1 MNLLPSENNNLGS
14 LIRLPLPLF
23 SFFAKKKKSSA
34 QVGLLQFAVPKKSL
48 KYLTLIPVFL
58 IACKKDPKVQDTK
71 VDTVTTIEKPV
82 DTLSV
87 ILKTEKES
95 NQNIVT
101 VDASKMPIRL
111 NLEIKNPDEQL
122 ILKLENLNQ
131 PKITGRLR
139 TDQPMNLRFNQ
150 IRLPDNTFDGPF
162 GQTIEYET
170 KQKGEYW
177 LILSKSNM
185 ASGTPTGKFFVKVE

>member
-1 MNLLPSENNNLGS
+1 MKQLISKNLKVN
-14 LIRLPLPLF
+14 
-23 SFFAKKKKSSA
+23 
-34 QVGLLQFAVPKKSL
+34 SL
-48 KYLTLIPVFL
+48 KYLALIPLFL
-58 IACKKDPKVQDTK
+58 VACKKEPEIKEQK

-82 DTLSV
+82 DSLST

-111 NLEIKNPDEQL
+111 NLEIKNPDDQL

-131 PKITGRLR
+131 PKIKGYLKTEK
-139 TDQPMNLRFNQ
+139 PMNLRFNQ
-150 IRLPDNTFDGPF
+150 IRMPDNSFDGPF
-162 GQTIEYET
+162 GPTIEYDT

-177 LILSKSNM
+177 LILAKSNM
-185 ASGTPTGKFFVKVE
+185 AEGTPVGKFFVKIE

>member
-1 MNLLPSENNNLGS
+1 M
-14 LIRLPLPLF
+14 
-23 SFFAKKKKSSA
+23 
-34 QVGLLQFAVPKKSL
+34 

-58 IACKKDPKVQDTK
+58 VACKKEPKLKGTE
-71 VDTVTTIEKPV
+71 VDTLTVEEKPV
-82 DTLSV
+82 DTLSP

-95 NQNIVT
+95 NQKIVS

-111 NLEIKNPDEQL
+111 NLEIENQDEQL
-122 ILKLENLNQ
+122 ILRLENLHQ
-131 PKITGRLR
+131 PEIKGYIK

-162 GQTIEYET
+162 GQSIQYDT

-185 ASGTPTGKFFVKVE
+185 ASGTATGKFFIKIE

>member
-1 MNLLPSENNNLGS
+1 MNLLISKSQTVNN
-14 LIRLPLPLF
+14 
-23 SFFAKKKKSSA
+23 
-34 QVGLLQFAVPKKSL
+34 L
-48 KYLTLIPVFL
+48 KYLALIPLFL
-58 IACKKDPKVQDTK
+58 VACKKETEIKEQK

-82 DTLSV
+82 DTLST

-111 NLEIKNPDEQL
+111 NLEIKNPDDQL

-131 PKITGRLR
+131 PKIKGYLR
-139 TDQPMNLRFNQ
+139 AEKSMNLRFNQ
-150 IRLPDNTFDGPF
+150 IRMPDNTFDGPF
-162 GQTIEYET
+162 STTIDYDT

-177 LILSKSNM
+177 LILAKSNM
-185 ASGTPTGKFFVKVE
+185 AEGTPVGKFFVKIE

>member
-1 MNLLPSENNNLGS
+1 MKQ
-14 LIRLPLPLF
+14 LI
-23 SFFAKKKKSSA
+23 SKNQK
-34 QVGLLQFAVPKKSL
+34 VNSL
-48 KYLTLIPVFL
+48 KYLALIPLFL
-58 IACKKDPKVQDTK
+58 VACKKEPEIKEQK
-71 VDTVTTIEKPV
+71 VDTITTIEKPV
-82 DTLSV
+82 DSLST

-111 NLEIKNPDEQL
+111 NLQITNPDDQL

-131 PKITGRLR
+131 AKINGYIKTEK
-139 TDQPMNLRFNQ
+139 PMNLRFNQ
-150 IRLPDNTFDGPF
+150 IRMPDNTFDGPF

-177 LILSKSNM
+177 LILAKSNM
-185 ASGTPTGKFFVKVE
+185 AEGTPVGKFFVKIE

>member
-1 MNLLPSENNNLGS
+1 MKQLISKNLKVN
-14 LIRLPLPLF
+14 
-23 SFFAKKKKSSA
+23 
-34 QVGLLQFAVPKKSL
+34 SL
-48 KYLTLIPVFL
+48 KYLALIPLFL
-58 IACKKDPKVQDTK
+58 IACKKEPEIKEQK

-82 DTLSV
+82 DSLST

-111 NLEIKNPDEQL
+111 NLEIKNPDDQL

-131 PKITGRLR
+131 PKIKGYLKTEK
-139 TDQPMNLRFNQ
+139 PMNLRFNQ
-150 IRLPDNTFDGPF
+150 IRMPDNSFDGPF
-162 GQTIEYET
+162 GPTIEYDT

-177 LILSKSNM
+177 LILAKSNM
-185 ASGTPTGKFFVKVE
+185 AEGTPVGKFFVKIE

>member
-1 MNLLPSENNNLGS
+1 MKQ
-14 LIRLPLPLF
+14 LI
-23 SFFAKKKKSSA
+23 SKNQK
-34 QVGLLQFAVPKKSL
+34 VNSL
-48 KYLTLIPVFL
+48 KYLALIPLFL
-58 IACKKDPKVQDTK
+58 VACKKEPEIKEQK
-71 VDTVTTIEKPV
+71 VDTITTIEKPV
-82 DTLSV
+82 DSLST

-111 NLEIKNPDEQL
+111 NLQIKNPDDQL

-131 PKITGRLR
+131 AKINGYIKTEK
-139 TDQPMNLRFNQ
+139 PMNLRFNQ
-150 IRLPDNTFDGPF
+150 IRMPDNTFDGPF

-177 LILSKSNM
+177 LILAKSNM
-185 ASGTPTGKFFVKVE
+185 AEGTPVGKFFVKIE

>member
-1 MNLLPSENNNLGS
+1 MALHSFSRFGQLYPPSA
-14 LIRLPLPLF
+14 PA
-23 SFFAKKKKSSA
+23 FFFLQKKKSSA

-48 KYLTLIPVFL
+48 KYLAMIPLFL
-58 IACKKDPKVQDTK
+58 IACKKDPKIKETELDTLTAIK
-71 VDTVTTIEKPV
+71 KPV
-82 DTLSV
+82 DTLST

-111 NLEIKNPDEQL
+111 NLEITNPNDQI
-122 ILKLENLNQ
+122 ILRLENLNQ
-131 PKITGRLR
+131 TKIKGYLKTEK
-139 TDQPMNLRFNQ
+139 PMNIRFNQ
-150 IRLPDNTFDGPF
+150 IRMPDNTFDGPF
-162 GQTIEYET
+162 SQTIEYDT

-185 ASGTPTGKFFVKVE
+185 ASGTATGKFFIKIE

>member
-1 MNLLPSENNNLGS
+1 MKQLISKNLKVN
-14 LIRLPLPLF
+14 
-23 SFFAKKKKSSA
+23 
-34 QVGLLQFAVPKKSL
+34 SL
-48 KYLTLIPVFL
+48 KYLALIPLFL
-58 IACKKDPKVQDTK
+58 IACKKEPEIKEQK

-82 DTLSV
+82 DSLST

-111 NLEIKNPDEQL
+111 NLEIKNPDDQL

-131 PKITGRLR
+131 PKIKGYLKTEK
-139 TDQPMNLRFNQ
+139 PMNLRFNQ
-150 IRLPDNTFDGPF
+150 IRMPDNTFDGPF
-162 GQTIEYET
+162 GSTIEYDT

-177 LILSKSNM
+177 LILAKSNM
-185 ASGTPTGKFFVKVE
+185 AEGTPVGKFFVKIE

>member
-1 MNLLPSENNNLGS
+1 MNS
-14 LIRLPLPLF
+14 LISKDQKLN
-23 SFFAKKKKSSA
+23 
-34 QVGLLQFAVPKKSL
+34 SL
-48 KYLTLIPVFL
+48 KYLALIPIFL
-58 IACKKDPKVQDTK
+58 IACKKEPEIKDQK

-82 DTLSV
+82 DSLST

-111 NLEIKNPDEQL
+111 NLEIKNPDDQL

-131 PKITGRLR
+131 AKIKGYIKTE
-139 TDQPMNLRFNQ
+139 QPMNLRFNQ
-150 IRLPDNTFDGPF
+150 IRMPDNTFDGPF

-177 LILSKSNM
+177 LILAKSNM
-185 ASGTPTGKFFVKVE
+185 AEGTPVGKFFVKIE

>member
-1 MNLLPSENNNLGS
+1 MKQ
-14 LIRLPLPLF
+14 LI
-23 SFFAKKKKSSA
+23 SKNQK
-34 QVGLLQFAVPKKSL
+34 VNSL
-48 KYLTLIPVFL
+48 KYLALIPLFL
-58 IACKKDPKVQDTK
+58 VACKKEPEIKEQK

-82 DTLSV
+82 DSLST

-111 NLEIKNPDEQL
+111 NLQIKNPDDQL

-131 PKITGRLR
+131 AKINGYIKTEK
-139 TDQPMNLRFNQ
+139 PMNLRFNQ
-150 IRLPDNTFDGPF
+150 IRMPDNTFDGPF

-177 LILSKSNM
+177 LILAKSNM
-185 ASGTPTGKFFVKVE
+185 AEGTPVGKFFVKIE